1 MQRILM
7 ASADSAELEWFTEE
21 MRDARIVGK
30 IQSLEFFIQQW
41 QSVQADTCI
50 VTDNVMDNE
59 ELLLN
64 HVLWLQEQET
74 LVKIFFIHFREAE
87 DEFIRTLMAHDIV
100 CVHYDKLEPGTVEE
114 TIRALTNGDTEF
126 HYVNQEETSQQEEA
140 VLDDT
145 EANSTLDALDSPPC
159 LDVAKDYS
167 DEGNAGHEGG
177 TTAKKNLLDAIPFL
191 ANRTRRAPESQI
203 DAHEEEQIDERLE
216 AGNREEVAV
225 IQEANSPEEAVI
237 PKKEKKQL
245 KVPIPKKQREQP
257 QQFTLPA
264 TLGTYTVGVA
274 GISGRVGTT
283 TIALQAAAFLV
294 KQGLKVAVCE
304 LPKNDPVFW
313 KLSFDRKIPFVVD
326 GIYLYPKC
334 ENFIDIMYSNQYDVV
349 ILDVGSVLENK
360 SLSPVAY
367 EFVRLHKKIL
377 TTSPGVWDMD
387 KLMDTIQ
394 LLQEKNFLSKTDI
407 VVNPSDGNGS
417 AVAEVLT
424 KKHCTELDVRLF
436 HMGIITDPFQINGD
450 SIINY
455 ILRG

>member
-50 VTDNVMDNE
+50 VADNVADNE
-59 ELLLN
+59 ELLLS
-64 HVLWLQEQET
+64 HVYWLQEQET
-74 LVKIFFIHFREAE
+74 LVKIFFIHFRDAE
-87 DEFIRTLMAHDIV
+87 DDFIRTLLAHDIV

-114 TIRALTNGDTEF
+114 TLRALTDGDPEF
-126 HYVNQEETSQQEEA
+126 HYVSEGETPQQEEA

-145 EANSTLDALDSPPC
+145 KDHSTMNVLDSPPHS
-159 LDVAKDYS
+159 DVMEDGS
-167 DEGNAGHEGG
+167 DEVDLEHEGE
-177 TTAKKNLLDAIPFL
+177 TPPKKNLLNAIPFL
-191 ANRTRRAPESQI
+191 ANRTKKAEEQQI
-203 DAHEEEQIDERLE
+203 TALEEGQIDERLE
-216 AGNREEVAV
+216 AGDGEEIAV
-225 IQEANSPEEAVI
+225 TQEANPPEPAVT

-257 QQFTLPA
+257 QKFTLPA
-264 TLGTYTVGVA
+264 TSGTYTIGVA